1 MRGLRRTALCAAL
14 AVGVVFAV
22 AGGAFADSLQND
34 VVAGGNDTIT
44 VGGSTTISY
53 WIHRTG
59 GDGCNASDGSAAVA
73 SLAVPAGVS
82 ATTTTLTFTACDS
95 LLLPVT
101 FSSCT
106 AGDYPITASI
116 SDSGGGSYGTSEANF
131 TLHVTGAG
139 APDGD
144 HDCVPDA
151 SDNCPSVFNPGQAN
165 ADGDGLGDACDNN
178 SFAPVV
184 GTAAAD
190 ASGNVGSTLTTGGS
204 FTDQDGN
211 SSLTVTKLSGAGTVT
226 HAGNGS
232 WSWSLTPADA
242 GSGTV
247 VVQASDGEHPAVQ
260 DAFNWSAAAIVGGPP
275 PDPRADLAVTMTDSP
290 DPISVGSVLRYSIT
304 VTNNGPATA
313 TGVRIV
319 DPLPSGLT
327 PVSVTTSQGTCTG
340 STAITCSLG
349 SLAASARATV
359 EISVRPAAPGS
370 LVNTVV
376 VASTSP
382 DPVSTNDTATVE
394 TTVQAQ
400 AGGPTTTTTTTPTTT
415 TTVQTPGGPQAPD
428 VQAPSEVA
436 GLKLRRTSAALKLS
450 WRLPV
455 DTDFAGVVITRT
467 TRGSPAQVTLYR
479 GRGTAY
485 TDRRVRAGARYWYR
499 VRTYDGSGNR
509 SAGVVVSGAPRL
521 LPLFA
526 PLPNARVAS
535 PPLLR
540 WLPAKNAT
548 YYNVQLFHS
557 GQKVLSAWPRSPLL
571 QLRSTWRF
579 QQRAYRL
586 DPGAYRWY
594 VWPAYGR
601 RGSER
606 YGSLLGQSA
615 FRVTQATS

>member
-1 MRGLRRTALCAAL
+1 MRGFRRTALCAAL
-14 AVGVVFAV
+14 AVGVVFTV

-53 WIHRTG
+53 WIHKTG
-59 GDGCNASDGSAAVA
+59 GACEASETTPADVL
-73 SLAVPAGVS
+73 LAVPAGVS
-82 ATTTTLTFTACDS
+82 ATTTTLRFTACDS

-101 FSSCT
+101 FASCT
-106 AGDYPITASI
+106 AGDYSITASAA
-116 SDSGGGSYGTSEANF
+116 GYNTGEANF
-131 TLHVTGAG
+131 TLHVSGAG

-290 DPISVGSVLRYSIT
+290 DPISVGSVLRYAIT

-359 EISVRPAAPGS
+359 EISVRPAAAGS

-394 TTVQAQ
+394 TTVQAS
-400 AGGPTTTTTTTPTTT
+400 AGAPTTTTPTTTTTT

-436 GLKLRRTSAALKLS
+436 GLKLSREPAALKLS

-455 DTDFAGVVITRT
+455 DRDFAGVVITRT

-499 VRTYDGSGNR
+499 VRTYDDSGNR
-509 SAGVVVSGAPRL
+509 STGVVVSGAPRL

-526 PLPNARVAS
+526 PPPNARVAS

-586 DPGAYRWY
+586 EPGAYRWY

>member
-1 MRGLRRTALCAAL
+1 
-14 AVGVVFAV
+14 
-22 AGGAFADSLQND
+22 
-34 VVAGGNDTIT
+34 
-44 VGGSTTISY
+44 
-53 WIHRTG
+53 
-59 GDGCNASDGSAAVA
+59 
-73 SLAVPAGVS
+73 
-82 ATTTTLTFTACDS
+82 
-95 LLLPVT
+95 
-101 FSSCT
+101 
-106 AGDYPITASI
+106 
-116 SDSGGGSYGTSEANF
+116 
-131 TLHVTGAG
+131 
-139 APDGD
+139 
-144 HDCVPDA
+144 VPDA
-151 SDNCPSVFNPGQAN
+151 SDNCPNNFNPGQAD
-165 ADGDGLGDACDNN
+165 ADGDGRGDACDNN
-178 SFAPVV
+178 SFAPLV

-190 ASGNVGSTLTTGGS
+190 VSGNVGSTLTTGGS

-211 SSLTVTKLSGAGTVT
+211 SSLTVTKLSGAGVVT

-232 WSWSLTPADA
+232 WSWSFTPAEA

-247 VVQASDGEHPAVQ
+247 VVEARDGDPTHPAVQ

-275 PDPRADLAVTMTDSP
+275 PDPRADLGVTMTDSP
-290 DPISVGSVLRYSIT
+290 DPISVGSVLRYAIT

-319 DPLPSGLT
+319 DPLPSALT

-359 EISVRPAAPGS
+359 EISVRPPAAGS
-370 LVNTVV
+370 LVNTAVV
-376 VASTSP
+376 TSTSP

-394 TTVQAQ
+394 TTVQAP
-400 AGGPTTTTTTTPTTT
+400 AGAPTTTTPTTPTTTTTT

-428 VQAPSEVA
+428 VQPPSEVA
-436 GLKLRRTSAALKLS
+436 GLKLSRAPTALKLS

-455 DTDFAGVVITRT
+455 DTDLAGVVITRT
-467 TRGSPAQVTLYR
+467 TKGSPAQVTLYR

-499 VRTYDGSGNR
+499 VRTYDDSGNR
-509 SAGVVVSGAPRL
+509 SAGVVVSGAARL

-526 PLPNARVAS
+526 PPPNARVAS

-579 QQRAYRL
+579 QGRAYRL
-586 DPGAYRWY
+586 EPGAYRWY

-615 FRVTQATS
+615 FRVTSAVS